1 MGALVRRLSVRNG
14 PIGPVVTLS
23 LALDVAADPADGALR
38 INLGAGFL
46 ADGGRRSGL
55 GADQVDS

>member
-38 INLGAGFL
+38 INLGAG
-46 ADGGRRSGL
+46 
-55 GADQVDS
+55 